1 MGTGAVRRRLGDRRA
16 RRAASRTL
24 TVHGHRDSG
33 DADDATLVRAVV
45 HARLLGTAAADPGRP
60 GGGRQ
65 PGRPVLRGAQ
75 LPAAPPVPHG
85 RPPLGAVD
93 GDVLT
98 ARELLAQGADV
109 LARTRVRTT
118 GQVGVTAHS

>member
-1 MGTGAVRRRLGDRRA
+1 VRRRLGDRRA

-24 TVHGHRDSG
+24 TVHRDSRDSRDSG

-45 HARLLGTAAADPGRP
+45 HARLLGLRLLTLDARVVVANRVGPSFAAT
-60 GGGRQ
+60 
-65 PGRPVLRGAQ
+65 
-75 LPAAPPVPHG
+75 LPAAPPVPDG
-85 RPPLGAVD
+85 RPPLGAAD

-109 LARTRVRTT
+109 LARTRVPA
-118 GQVGVTAHS
+118 GQARAT

>member
-1 MGTGAVRRRLGDRRA
+1 MGTGAVRGRLVERRDRRA

-24 TVHGHRDSG
+24 TVHRDSA

-45 HARLLGTAAADPGRP
+45 HARLLG
-60 GGGRQ
+60 
-65 PGRPVLRGAQ
+65 LRLLTLDARVVVANRVGPSFEAR
-75 LPAAPPVPHG
+75 LPPTPPMPDAT
-85 RPPLGAVD
+85 PPLGAVD

-109 LARTRVRTT
+109 LARSRTP
-118 GQVGVTAHS
+118 VEVAR